1 MDLLEQLEK
10 EHQSNLDLFERVE
23 EKYRSNVGLFER
35 DEDVHQSSMN
45 NIRRLEEECYNRRKH
60 QIYMYLFRQAVK
72 EYLYLTGIKGVD
84 KQPNVEAS
92 DQQLCFKER
101 NHQFV
106 NLSGVMSC
114 HLCGLETN
122 PVFVPEYN
130 YWDPAIPRGQDK
142 SSISHRYG
150 NWNFCR
156 RRNITDF
163 VLSGKEKYEIVK
175 NIKKVYDAEEPKGS
189 RLPNINILTYQI
201 CERLDTE
208 IDETLLKIPKNKASH
223 NRCKKIFQTLGWEYI
238 E

>member
-1 MDLLEQLEK
+1 MVLLEQLEK
-10 EHQSNLDLFERVE
+10 EHQSNLGLFERVE

-45 NIRRLEEECYNRRKH
+45 NIRRLEEECYNGRKH
-60 QIYMYLFRQAVK
+60 QVYTYLFRQAEK
-72 EYLYLTGIKGVD
+72 EYLDLTGIKGVD

-92 DQQLCFKER
+92 DQQLCFKGR
-101 NHQFV
+101 KHQFV
-106 NLSGVMSC
+106 NLSGVMTC
-114 HLCGLETN
+114 HSCGLETN

-130 YWDPAIPRGQDK
+130 YWDPSIPRGQDK
-142 SSISHRYG
+142 SSISLRYG
-150 NWNFCR
+150 NFCR

-201 CERLDTE
+201 CERLDIE

-223 NRCKKIFQTLGWEYI
+223 NRCKKIFQALGWEYI